1 MPRKG
6 NLRDKSPIFC
16 DTCYEV
22 KTMANVGRNIKR
34 LRIMHHM
41 TQDDL
46 AERLYVS
53 RQTISNYENGKSHP
67 DIDMLVQL
75 AELFETDVNS
85 LIYGLPVTP
94 DRKRQKRRLLLG
106 LCATCAVTLTAA
118 AFGSWAEDLMQTRYD
133 STMVWWQYFLWEP
146 LCCLLWGSLAGCFAK
161 DFLDAKL
168 PKGPWGVKV
177 FWFLLSLIGCYFVVL
192 LPVLVDQMWV
202 HVQMERLRAGGMEGS
217 FSHSLPFP
225 AGWSAFLTWLGG
237 TLFSHSSAFRGALV
251 LLGIG
256 LGLTK
261 PSRKARISDDGA
273 QVQE

>member
-1 MPRKG
+1 
-6 NLRDKSPIFC
+6 
-16 DTCYEV
+16 
-22 KTMANVGRNIKR
+22 MANVGRNIKR
-34 LRIMHHM
+34 LRTMQHM

-46 AERLYVS
+46 AQRLYVS

-94 DRKRQKRRLLLG
+94 DRKKQKQRLLLG
-106 LCATCAVTLTAA
+106 LCAACAVTLAA
-118 AFGSWAEDLMQTRYD
+118 AGFGNWANALMRNQYD

-161 DFLDAKL
+161 EFLGAKL
-168 PKGPWGVKV
+168 PKELWGARV
-177 FWFLLSLIGCYFVVL
+177 FWLLLSLIGCYLVVI
-192 LPVLVDQMWV
+192 LPVLADQLWA
-202 HVQMERLRAGGMEGS
+202 HVQLERLRAGGVAGS

-225 AGWSAFLTWLGG
+225 AGWSAFLTWLGS
-237 TLFSHSSAFRGALV
+237 TLLSHAGVFRGALV

-256 LGLTK
+256 LGLTR
-261 PSRKARISDDGA
+261 PARKAKIDDG
-273 QVQE
+273 VQA